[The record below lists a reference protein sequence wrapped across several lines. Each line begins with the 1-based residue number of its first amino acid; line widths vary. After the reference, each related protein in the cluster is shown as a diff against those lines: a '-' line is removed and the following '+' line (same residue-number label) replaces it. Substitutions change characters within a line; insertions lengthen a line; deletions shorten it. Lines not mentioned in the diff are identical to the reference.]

1 VSIELSSLASSLSC
15 TFEEAEDRNLS
26 AGINA
31 STLAKVAFFEEM
43 LEFGFKF
50 GAFQPNGPISWAE
63 WEIIAQIPYQ
73 QRDR

>member
-1 VSIELSSLASSLSC
+1 MSIGSSSLASSLSC

-31 STLAKVAFFEEM
+31 STVAKVAFFEEM

-50 GAFQPNGPISWAE
+50 GALKPNGGISWAE
-63 WEIIAQIPYQ
+63 WETITQIPYH